1 MFTSYSEAYGPGS
14 PYYNILTT
22 TGANGSFPS
31 VAIQSRANFGWSLES
46 ATVDFFVNYTSAYKN
61 WNGSSVNPI
70 TFDSHLD
77 PVGGGDQVHANITV
91 DLNLSYSFETSWTGQ
106 DELSVTARNLFN
118 EAAPFYNSAGGWDT
132 WVASPL
138 GRIVTIGLQ
147 AKY

>member
-1 MFTSYSEAYGPGS
+1 M
-14 PYYNILTT
+14 
-22 TGANGSFPS
+22 
-31 VAIQSRANFGWSLES
+31 
-46 ATVDFFVNYTSAYKN
+46 
-61 WNGSSVNPI
+61 
-70 TFDSHLD
+70 FDSRFD
-77 PVGGGDQVHANITV
+77 PVGGGDHVNANITV

-118 EAAPFYNSAGGWDT
+118 ESAPFYNSAGGWDT